1 MSEQAPPPDFGQLL
15 GLDGPIA
22 RALGEYEHRP
32 AQVRMAE
39 TVWRAISESTD
50 ALIEAGTGTGKSIAY
65 LVPVLLWG
73 EPVIISTA
81 NKALQGQLYDKDV
94 PLVRNALQLEFD
106 TVLIKGRQNYV
117 CLRKYQVELPQQR
130 VFAQIDGF
138 QTYDL
143 DVLDDW
149 VRSSD
154 TGDLEELS
162 FVLDSDTRSHI
173 TCPPDECLHRECLY
187 YDRCFVMQI
196 RQRAAEA
203 RVVITNHHLLI
214 SDLQLRAIGGVS
226 LPDTEIVICDEAHH
240 LEDVATSI
248 FETTVTDY
256 TVTSLLLRRMVREH
270 TPESKLDELAAQNRL
285 FFDGIHALM
294 DQPTVK
300 LEGDWEEGIRLGR
313 NVRDL
318 AESMAR
324 LNPYGQ
330 DPDMEEENTRFGLA
344 VQAIRKAGESIQ
356 EVSKSNRDGDVV
368 RFAEQARQRHVS
380 LILHATP
387 ISAAESL
394 GEHLFGKHTVI
405 CTSATLA
412 TGGTFELFKS
422 RCGIADKPL
431 ELIGDQVFDFANQSR
446 VYLPELRTYD
456 WENREKYFD
465 AVADETHR
473 LLEVS
478 RGRSFCLFTSWA
490 GMQYVAEKLRDK
502 LPWPV
507 LVQGELPRSEL
518 LRLFK
523 SVPHCV
529 LFGTRS
535 FWEGVD
541 VPGDALSLVSIDK
554 LPFPSPRDPL
564 HEARTERIEK
574 EGGNAFVEYTLPLMI
589 LALKQGF
596 GRLIRTK
603 TDRGIVAI
611 LDNRLTT
618 KRYGSTVLRSLP
630 PAQVT
635 RRFADVHRFFSIA
648 GLNADYALTVWANA
662 AEKARSSEETSAQV
676 EEAPGC
682 HYRWQ
687 LTCLPDGRNRSG
699 SGIASDPYSARWAG
713 VLAGV
718 QRLQSAIH
726 KGNRS
731 VGDFGLEIRLPGIGG
746 NGTQLLGAAPR
757 ELQECLQAFSRV
769 HVITLEST
777 LAR

>member
-1 MSEQAPPPDFGQLL
+1 
-15 GLDGPIA
+15 
-22 RALGEYEHRP
+22 
-32 AQVRMAE
+32 
-39 TVWRAISESTD
+39 
-50 ALIEAGTGTGKSIAY
+50 
-65 LVPVLLWG
+65 
-73 EPVIISTA
+73 
-81 NKALQGQLYDKDV
+81 
-94 PLVRNALQLEFD
+94 
-106 TVLIKGRQNYV
+106 
-117 CLRKYQVELPQQR
+117 
-130 VFAQIDGF
+130 
-138 QTYDL
+138 
-143 DVLDDW
+143 
-149 VRSSD
+149 
-154 TGDLEELS
+154 
-162 FVLDSDTRSHI
+162 
-173 TCPPDECLHRECLY
+173 
-187 YDRCFVMQI
+187 
-196 RQRAAEA
+196 
-203 RVVITNHHLLI
+203 
-214 SDLQLRAIGGVS
+214 
-226 LPDTEIVICDEAHH
+226 
-240 LEDVATSI
+240 
-248 FETTVTDY
+248 
-256 TVTSLLLRRMVREH
+256 VTSLLLRRMVREH
-270 TPESKLDELAAQNRL
+270 TPESKLDELAAQNRV
-285 FFDGIHALM
+285 FFDGIRALM

-318 AESMAR
+318 AESLAR

-344 VQAIRKAGESIQ
+344 VQAVRKAGESIQ

-412 TGGTFELFKS
+412 TGGTFDLFKS

-446 VYLPELRTYD
+446 VYLPELRAYD

-465 AVADETHR
+465 AVADETYR

-574 EGGNAFVEYTLPLMI
+574 EGGNAFVEYTLPLMV

-618 KRYGSTVLRSLP
+618 KR
-630 PAQVT
+630 
-635 RRFADVHRFFSIA
+635 
-648 GLNADYALTVWANA
+648 
-662 AEKARSSEETSAQV
+662 
-676 EEAPGC
+676 
-682 HYRWQ
+682 
-687 LTCLPDGRNRSG
+687 
-699 SGIASDPYSARWAG
+699 
-713 VLAGV
+713 
-718 QRLQSAIH
+718 
-726 KGNRS
+726 
-731 VGDFGLEIRLPGIGG
+731 
-746 NGTQLLGAAPR
+746 
-757 ELQECLQAFSRV
+757 
-769 HVITLEST
+769 
-777 LAR
+777 